1 MNWVVYPAIALK
13 LKDKHQVVI
22 DEVKQAFLN
31 RSGRFAREM
40 RPQNQGGLPR
50 YWFISETDTGRRLK
64 VVFVND
70 PDESGPVIITAD
82 EPNSKEEVL
91 YASITQGR

>member
-1 MNWVVYPAIALK
+1 MDLVVYPSIALK
-13 LKDKHQVVI
+13 LKDKHRVLV

-31 RSGRFAREM
+31 RSGRLAREM
-40 RPQNQGGLPR
+40 RPQNQGSFPR

-64 VVFVND
+64 VVFVHD
-70 PDESGPVIITAD
+70 PDESGPVIITAY
-82 EPNSKEEVL
+82 EPNSKEEIL